1 MAAGNIKVIC
11 DFFLSQ
17 PSKNRLLGLADLLA
31 MFLQGLEEMTGHLFF
46 FEILNELLWN

>member
-1 MAAGNIKVIC
+1 MTTRNIKVIG

-17 PSKNRLLGLADLLA
+17 PSINRLLGLANLIA
-31 MFLQGLEEMTGHLFF
+31 MFLQGLKEMTGHLFF